1 MNILNNSYL
10 PNQNQYSISSDPTKF
25 NDKLANNVPNDLL
38 RVSETQTNKSINNN
52 LVSDSLRRVYTP
64 RLAPSSGSLTENV
77 LKSRA
82 SMGPIFK
89 YNEAAT
95 KYEMISMGPLFLK
108 NIKKNIDIIV

>member
-1 MNILNNSYL
+1 MNVINSSYL
-10 PNQNQYSISSDPTKF
+10 PNQNQYSISTDKIRY
-25 NDKLANNVPNDLL
+25 NDKDANIMPNGLL
-38 RVSETQTNKSINNN
+38 KVSETQPNKNITNN
-52 LVSDSLRRVYTP
+52 LLSEGLRRVYTP
-64 RLAPSSGSLTENV
+64 RLAPSAGSLTENV